1 MSIEQNLADLTAA
14 VNNLT
19 AVLQSKMMAG
29 ALGSGP
35 AVNEI
40 AANAAAATAVKA
52 AQFGPEHEA
61 QLAKQKAADAKKAP
75 KAEAAASAPPADTPA
90 TPATTDAA
98 SGDKP
103 IDFTS
108 QVQKPIVAM
117 AAGGP
122 EGRKKALAILAEF
135 GVARASEIKP
145 EDYAKALELIAKAG

>member
-1 MSIEQNLADLTAA
+1 MTIEQNLADLTAA

-29 ALGSGP
+29 TLGSGP

-52 AQFGPEHEA
+52 AQE
-61 QLAKQKAADAKKAP
+61 KKAP
-75 KAEAAASAPPADTPA
+75 RAEAAASAPPAATQA

>member
-1 MSIEQNLADLTAA
+1 MTIEQNLADLTAA

-29 ALGSGP
+29 TLGSGP
-35 AVNEI
+35 AVNET

-52 AQFGPEHEA
+52 AQE
-61 QLAKQKAADAKKAP
+61 KKAP
-75 KAEAAASAPPADTPA
+75 KAEAAASAPPAAMAPD

-108 QVQKPIVAM
+108 QIQKPIVAM

-145 EDYAKALELIAKAG
+145 EDYAKALELIAKVG

>member
-1 MSIEQNLADLTAA
+1 MTIEQNLADLTAA

-29 ALGSGP
+29 TLGSGP

-52 AQFGPEHEA
+52 AQE
-61 QLAKQKAADAKKAP
+61 KKAP
-75 KAEAAASAPPADTPA
+75 KAEAAASAPPAA
-90 TPATTDAA
+90 TQATQATTDAA

-108 QVQKPIVAM
+108 QIQKPIVAM
-117 AAGGP
+117 AAGGA

>member
-1 MSIEQNLADLTAA
+1 MTIEQNLADLTAA

-29 ALGSGP
+29 TLGSGP
-35 AVNEI
+35 AVNDI

-52 AQFGPEHEA
+52 AQE
-61 QLAKQKAADAKKAP
+61 KKAP
-75 KAEAAASAPPADTPA
+75 KAEAAASAPPAATQA
-90 TPATTDAA
+90 TPAAIDAA

-108 QVQKPIVAM
+108 QIQKPIVAM
-117 AAGGP
+117 AAGGKR
-122 EGRKKALAILAEF
+122 EQALAILKELGA
-135 GVARASEIKP
+135 ARASEIKP

>member
-1 MSIEQNLADLTAA
+1 MTIEQNLADLTTA

-29 ALGSGP
+29 TLGSGP
-35 AVNEI
+35 AVNEA

-52 AQFGPEHEA
+52 AQE
-61 QLAKQKAADAKKAP
+61 KKAP
-75 KAEAAASAPPADTPA
+75 RAEAAASAPPAATQA